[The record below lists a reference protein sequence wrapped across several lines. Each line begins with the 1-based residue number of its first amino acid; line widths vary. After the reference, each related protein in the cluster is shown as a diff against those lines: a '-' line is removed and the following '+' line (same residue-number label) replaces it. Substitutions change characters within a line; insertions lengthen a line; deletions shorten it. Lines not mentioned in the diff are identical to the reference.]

1 MDYGGYFMKNK
12 TLRKYYIF
20 SCIGIIALSFYPLL
34 MGIRT
39 VSEMLQNGAVPIE
52 KYPKY
57 VIPYTPIALAL
68 IFGVLLMPLF
78 HRLFKRFDFVA
89 VSLFSVGVFFL
100 FERLMETK
108 ILVQAQQIVF
118 LESWQMSLC
127 WVPPEMYQTRTWEAV
142 DILLGGYSPAFK
154 LHFYIISVVIILSI
168 LNCVYGFAK
177 MIRTGDNSR
186 KKALIIQAV
195 CSAVFLG
202 MCIWA
207 CFTSFYRTGELT
219 VSALSAVLMT
229 VFFIVFGVTMGA
241 FTGSYT
247 LGKGKVWSVF
257 FPAFVSSLIT
267 LIMYTGEMILL
278 NGHLYRFGTGFL
290 FNGLPVIVLAPVD
303 ILVILLSGCI
313 SAGIFYLLNKSK
325 KV

>member
-1 MDYGGYFMKNK
+1 MKDK
-12 TLRKYYIF
+12 TLRCYYIF
-20 SCIGIIALSFYPLL
+20 SSIGIIALSFYPLL

-39 VSEMLQNGAVPIE
+39 VSEMLQKGAVPIE
-52 KYPKY
+52 NYPKY

-68 IFGVLLMPLF
+68 ILGVLLMPLF
-78 HRLFKRFDFVA
+78 HKLFKRYDFVA
-89 VSLFSVGVFFL
+89 ASLFSVGVFFL
-100 FERLMETK
+100 FERLLETK
-108 ILVQAQQIVF
+108 ILVESQEIVF

-154 LHFYIISVVIILSI
+154 LHFNIISVVIILSI

-195 CSAVFLG
+195 CSAIFLG

-219 VSALSAVLMT
+219 ISALSAVLMT
-229 VFFIVFGVTMGA
+229 VFFIVFGETMGA

-247 LGKGKVWSVF
+247 LGKRKTWSVF
-257 FPAFVSSLIT
+257 LPALVSSLIT
-267 LIMYTGEMILL
+267 LIMYIGESILL
-278 NGHLYRFGTGFL
+278 SGHLYRFGTGFL

-313 SAGIFYLLNKSK
+313 SAAIFYLLNSSK

>member
-1 MDYGGYFMKNK
+1 MKNK
-12 TLRKYYIF
+12 TLHRYYIF
-20 SCIGIIALSFYPLL
+20 SCIGVIVLAFYPLL

-68 IFGVLLMPLF
+68 IFGVFLMPLF
-78 HRLFKRFDFVA
+78 HRLFKRFDFTA
-89 VSLFSVGVFFL
+89 VLLFSVGVFFL

-108 ILVQAQQIVF
+108 ILVQSQQIVF

-154 LHFYIISVVIILSI
+154 LHFYIISAVIILSI

-186 KKALIIQAV
+186 KKVLIIQAV

-202 MCIWA
+202 MCILA

-229 VFFIVFGVTMGA
+229 VF
-241 FTGSYT
+241 
-247 LGKGKVWSVF
+247 L
-257 FPAFVSSLIT
+257 PAFVSSLIT
-267 LIMYTGEMILL
+267 LIMYIGEMILL

-313 SAGIFYLLNKSK
+313 SAGIFYLLNNSK